1 MKKILKILL
10 IVDACVAVIF
20 LFGGMIM
27 EILRAIPFSKNST
40 FEVINKTNKTK
51 SFINGLQA
59 EGFLGANDFER
70 SKLLKGETN
79 AFVRDNIFVK
89 FVKCKI
95 K

>member
-40 FEVINKTNKTK
+40 FDI
-51 SFINGLQA
+51 IWY
-59 EGFLGANDFER
+59 
-70 SKLLKGETN
+70 
-79 AFVRDNIFVK
+79 IF
-89 FVKCKI
+89 
-95 K
+95 

>member
-40 FEVINKTNKTK
+40 FDLIWYIFYGGAYITGAPFLII
-51 SFINGLQA
+51 FIVCFIKILY
-59 EGFLGANDFER
+59 L
-70 SKLLKGETN
+70 
-79 AFVRDNIFVK
+79 IFDYPHKHYTFKYFKV
-89 FVKCKI
+89 
-95 K
+95 

>member
-40 FEVINKTNKTK
+40 FDLIWYIFYGGAYITGAPFLII
-51 SFINGLQA
+51 FIVCFIKILY
-59 EGFLGANDFER
+59 L
-70 SKLLKGETN
+70 
-79 AFVRDNIFVK
+79 IFDYPHKHYTFKYFAV
-89 FVKCKI
+89 
-95 K
+95 